1 MRWWVLGR
9 DAKKCLLPVFDVLG
23 VTTLRSIVVVGAVV
37 GAFCVAT
44 GLGGGGPEMI
54 GVGVVATGVTN
65 MRGTSLHLHSDACT
79 SSDHSSSPFCRL
91 VLFSYLNP
99 VDFQKKNQLQIL
111 HRF

>member
-9 DAKKCLLPVFDVLG
+9 DAKKYLLPVFDVLG

-44 GLGGGGPEMI
+44 GLGGGGPETI

-65 MRGTSLHLHSDACT
+65 MRGASLAVVGR
-79 SSDHSSSPFCRL
+79 FCFAIRY
-91 VLFSYLNP
+91 LF
-99 VDFQKKNQLQIL
+99 Q
-111 HRF
+111 

>member
-1 MRWWVLGR
+1 MLGR

-65 MRGTSLHLHSDACT
+65 MRGTSLAVVGR
-79 SSDHSSSPFCRL
+79 FCFAIRY
-91 VLFSYLNP
+91 LF
-99 VDFQKKNQLQIL
+99 Q
-111 HRF
+111 

>member
-1 MRWWVLGR
+1 MLGR

-23 VTTLRSIVVVGAVV
+23 VTTLRSIVVV

-99 VDFQKKNQLQIL
+99 VDFHKKNQLQIL